1 MLFCLEVYL
10 LLLEVLADDYLDLI
24 WTFLVHSLLVGVIFK
39 VSFES
44 IPSSSDWLIVW
55 TSMWLFAFT
64 VAFFWQMLSCCLV
77 RCPDYVDFE
86 FRLLLTSRS
95 KSLQGSEV
103 KLLSSVCA
111 TLLAAMRIVYLP
123 FINEYTL

>member
-44 IPSSSDWLIVW
+44 IPSSSNWLIVW

-64 VAFFWQMLSCCLV
+64 VAFFGRCCPVALSDA
-77 RCPDYVDFE
+77 P
-86 FRLLLTSRS
+86 TMSIS
-95 KSLQGSEV
+95 SLDRF
-103 KLLSSVCA
+103 
-111 TLLAAMRIVYLP
+111 LLAEAKVCKGP
-123 FINEYTL
+123 K